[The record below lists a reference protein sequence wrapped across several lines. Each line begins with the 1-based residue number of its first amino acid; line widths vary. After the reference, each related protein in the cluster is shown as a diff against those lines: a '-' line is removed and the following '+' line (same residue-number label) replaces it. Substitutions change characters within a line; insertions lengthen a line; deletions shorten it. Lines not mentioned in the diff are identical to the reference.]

1 MRIKKGDQVRVLAGK
16 DKGREG
22 EISRVIPQRNAVIIE
37 GVNEVKRHQKATS
50 ETMQGGII
58 DKTMPIDVSN
68 VAILSP
74 SDGKPTRVGYRFSD
88 SGEKIRVCKRT
99 GVDLD
104 GLK

>member
-1 MRIKKGDQVRVLAGK
+1 MRIKKGDQVRVQAGK

-104 GLK
+104 G

>member
-1 MRIKKGDQVRVLAGK
+1 MAGK
-16 DKGREG
+16 DKGHEG

-37 GVNEVKRHQKATS
+37 GVNEVKEHQKATS

-104 GLK
+104 G

>member
-1 MRIKKGDQVRVLAGK
+1 VRIKKGDQVRVLAGK

-104 GLK
+104 G

>member
-1 MRIKKGDQVRVLAGK
+1 M
-16 DKGREG
+16 
-22 EISRVIPQRNAVIIE
+22 IPQRNAVIIE

-74 SDGKPTRVGYRFSD
+74 SDGKPTRVGYRFSE
-88 SGEKIRVCKRT
+88 SGEKIRICKRT

-104 GLK
+104 G

>member
-37 GVNEVKRHQKATS
+37 RINQVKRHQKATS
-50 ETMQGGII
+50 ETMQGVII
-58 DKTMPIDVSN
+58 DKTMPIDASN
-68 VAILSP
+68 VALLSP
-74 SDGKPTRVGYRFSD
+74 SDGKPTRVGYRLSE
-88 SGEKIRVCKRT
+88 SGEKVRVCKRT

-104 GLK
+104 G

>member
-1 MRIKKGDQVRVLAGK
+1 MRIKNGDQVRVLACK

-104 GLK
+104 G

>member
-1 MRIKKGDQVRVLAGK
+1 MRIKKGDQVIVLAGK

-104 GLK
+104 G

>member
-88 SGEKIRVCKRT
+88 SSEKIRVCKRT

-104 GLK
+104 G

>member
-22 EISRVIPQRNAVIIE
+22 EIRRVLPHRNAVIIE

-74 SDGKPTRVGYRFSD
+74 SDGKPTRVGYRFSE
-88 SGEKIRVCKRT
+88 SGEKIRICKRT

-104 GLK
+104 G

>member
-1 MRIKKGDQVRVLAGK
+1 VRVKKGDQVRVLAGK

-104 GLK
+104 G

>member
-1 MRIKKGDQVRVLAGK
+1 MRIKKGDLVRVLAGK

-104 GLK
+104 G

>member
-1 MRIKKGDQVRVLAGK
+1 M
-16 DKGREG
+16 
-22 EISRVIPQRNAVIIE
+22 IPQRNAVIIE

-104 GLK
+104 G

>member
-74 SDGKPTRVGYRFSD
+74 SDGKPTRVGYRFSE

-104 GLK
+104 G

>member
-22 EISRVIPQRNAVIIE
+22 EISRLIPQRNAVIIE

-104 GLK
+104 G

>member
-50 ETMQGGII
+50 ETMQGGSI

-104 GLK
+104 G

>member
-74 SDGKPTRVGYRFSD
+74 SDGRPTRVGYRFSE
-88 SGEKIRVCKRT
+88 SGEKIRICKRT

-104 GLK
+104 G

>member
-50 ETMQGGII
+50 ETMLGVFI

-104 GLK
+104 G

>member
-68 VAILSP
+68 VAIISP

-104 GLK
+104 G

>member
-1 MRIKKGDQVRVLAGK
+1 MKIKKGDQVRVLAGK

-22 EISRVIPQRNAVIIE
+22 EISRVIPQRNLVIIE
-37 GVNEVKRHQKATS
+37 GVNKVKRHQKATS

-68 VAILSP
+68 VALLSP
-74 SDGKPTRVGYRFSD
+74 SDGKPTRVGYRLSE
-88 SGEKIRVCKRT
+88 SGEKVRVCKRT

-104 GLK
+104 G

>member
-22 EISRVIPQRNAVIIE
+22 EINRVIPQRNAVIIE

-104 GLK
+104 G

>member
-50 ETMQGGII
+50 ETMKGGII

-74 SDGKPTRVGYRFSD
+74 SDGKPTRVGYRFSE

-104 GLK
+104 G

>member
-74 SDGKPTRVGYRFSD
+74 SDGKPTRVGYRFSE
-88 SGEKIRVCKRT
+88 SGEKIGVCKRT

-104 GLK
+104 G

>member
-1 MRIKKGDQVRVLAGK
+1 MRVKKGDQVRVLAGK

-104 GLK
+104 G

>member
-104 GLK
+104 G

>member
-1 MRIKKGDQVRVLAGK
+1 MRVKKGDQVRVLAGK

-50 ETMQGGII
+50 ETMQGGIF

-104 GLK
+104 G

>member
-58 DKTMPIDVSN
+58 DKTMPIHVSN

-104 GLK
+104 G

>member
-1 MRIKKGDQVRVLAGK
+1 MSMRLKKGDQVRVLAGK

-104 GLK
+104 G

>member
-58 DKTMPIDVSN
+58 DKTMSIDVSN

-74 SDGKPTRVGYRFSD
+74 SDGKPTRVGYRFSE
-88 SGEKIRVCKRT
+88 SGEKIRICKRT

-104 GLK
+104 G

>member
-1 MRIKKGDQVRVLAGK
+1 MRIKKGDQVIVFAGK

-74 SDGKPTRVGYRFSD
+74 
-88 SGEKIRVCKRT
+88 
-99 GVDLD
+99 
-104 GLK
+104 

>member
-1 MRIKKGDQVRVLAGK
+1 MRIKKGDQVIVLAGK

-68 VAILSP
+68 VAILSQ

-104 GLK
+104 G